1 MKLNKN
7 IYTLLILIALLS
19 CSNENLNED
28 NSIIWD
34 NLSSLRFY
42 DNSTL
47 PKVKIESISNVDL
60 NSMEFIEADI
70 NSAKKILNQSM
81 PTEEKYVWKGGGW
94 LVIAKFNNG
103 ETRRIKVSGY
113 GGFFY
118 DVEEKKFYSFSDKQ
132 RNVWKEFYRNY
143 TKALFE
149 KRKKST

>member
-1 MKLNKN
+1 MKLNKS
-7 IYTLLILIALLS
+7 IYTLLILVALLS
-19 CSNENLNED
+19 CGNENLNEN

-47 PKVKIESISNVDL
+47 PEVKIEAINNADL
-60 NSMEFIEADI
+60 DLMEFIEADI
-70 NSAKKILNQSM
+70 NSAKRILNQS
-81 PTEEKYVWKGGGW
+81 TSTKEKYFWKGGGW

-118 DVEEKKFYSFSDKQ
+118 DVEAEKFYSFSDEQ
-132 RNVWKEFYRNY
+132 RNVWKEFYRKY
-143 TKALFE
+143 TKALYE